1 MTASQ
6 DRKAAAVPDAAVV
19 SAVPVAL
26 LAFFLFSCLDTSAK
40 WLVTAGH
47 AVLFVVWV
55 RFTIQ
60 ALVLFVA
67 YRGWSNGRLWSMRNP
82 PLQILRGL
90 LLPVM
95 TYFNFLALQEL
106 QLAQTISVLLASPI
120 VVGVLAGPLLGE
132 WAGPRRWAAILVG
145 FVGVLMV
152 VRPGGAE
159 FGWPVIFILISM
171 MSYSVYLVLT
181 RKLASVETPES
192 LIFYSCFFA
201 VFVYAPFALPQA
213 ALPNGPTDAFAF
225 LLAGVAGMVGHMAL
239 IRASAIAGA
248 SRVTP
253 FMYSQ
258 ILWMTLFGFVLFG
271 DVPDGWTI
279 AGGLVICSA
288 GLYLMNRERQIMR
301 EQRKTA

>member
-1 MTASQ
+1 MTNTTGKMQ
-6 DRKAAAVPDAAVV
+6 DTAAV
-19 SAVPVAL
+19 SAIPVAL
-26 LAFFLFSCLDTSAK
+26 LAFFLFACLDTSAK
-40 WLVTAGH
+40 WLVVAGH

-60 ALVLFVA
+60 AVVLFLA
-67 YRGWSNGRLWSMRNP
+67 YRGWQNRRLWSMNNP
-82 PLQILRGL
+82 PLQILRGI

-95 TYFNFLALQEL
+95 TYFNFLSLQDL
-106 QLAQTISVLLASPI
+106 QLAQTISILLASPI

-132 WAGPRRWAAILVG
+132 WAGPRRWAAIIVG
-145 FVGVLMV
+145 FIGVLMV

-159 FGWPVIFILISM
+159 FGWPIIFILISM
-171 MSYSVYLVLT
+171 LSYSVYLVLT

-192 LIFYSCFFA
+192 LIFYSCLFGV
-201 VFVYAPFALPQA
+201 VFYAPFALPDA
-213 ALPNGPTDAFAF
+213 ALPTVASDWVAFA
-225 LLAGVAGMVGHMAL
+225 LAGLSGMLGHMAL
-239 IRASAIAGA
+239 IRASRMAGA

-279 AGGLVICSA
+279 AGGLVICAA
-288 GLYLMNRERQIMR
+288 GLYLMNRERQILR
-301 EQRKTA
+301 EQRASR

>member
-1 MTASQ
+1 MTSTT
-6 DRKAAAVPDAAVV
+6 DRKTERAAM
-19 SAVPVAL
+19 SAIPLSL
-26 LAFFLFSCLDTSAK
+26 LAFLLLGCLDTSAK
-40 WLVTAGH
+40 WLVVAGH

-60 ALVLFVA
+60 AVVLFLFH
-67 YRGWSNGRLWSMRNP
+67 RGWSNPRLWSMRNP
-82 PLQILRGL
+82 PLQVLRGL

-120 VVGVLAGPLLGE
+120 LVGVLAGPLLGE
-132 WAGPRRWAAILVG
+132 WAGPRRWAAIVVG
-145 FVGVLMV
+145 FIGVMMV

-159 FGWPVIFILISM
+159 FGWPVIHILISM
-171 MSYSVYLVLT
+171 VSYSVYLVLT
-181 RKLASVETPES
+181 RKLAPVETPES
-192 LIFYSCFFA
+192 LIFYACLFG
-201 VFVYAPFALPQA
+201 VILYAPFALPEA
-213 ALPNGPTDAFAF
+213 ALPTALADWVAFA
-225 LLAGVAGMVGHMAL
+225 LAGLSGMLGHMAL

-258 ILWMTLFGFVLFG
+258 LLWMTLFGLVLFG

-279 AGGLVICSA
+279 AGGLVICAS
-288 GLYLMNRERQIMR
+288 GLYLMNRERQILR
-301 EQRKTA
+301 EKKADR